1 MEERILSLR
10 KLLDLSQKEF
20 ASKISI
26 TQAALSQIES
36 GKTTLSISTV
46 YNLIEAFGL
55 RTDWLLFGLG
65 EIFAHQRIETAQGTP
80 PKAQKV
86 YDQLIV
92 FVDQDAEAGYL
103 DNCSDPEYIK
113 TLGAYRI
120 PGYEEGT
127 FRMFNV
133 SGDSMIPS
141 LYENEIVITQAVEHI
156 DSLHNN
162 RLCVIISREGIVAKR
177 VFQAGKNELLLKSDN
192 PKYKSYK
199 LAYNDVIEIWEI
211 KSKISS
217 EFLNTPTPTSDYE
230 ENDVAKR
237 LTELEKTVN
246 LLKAA
251 LQADG
256 HSKDGHD
263 GKFKNLKKGH

>member
-36 GKTTLSISTV
+36 GKTTLSTSTV
-46 YNLIEAFGL
+46 YSLIEAFEL
-55 RTDWLLFGLG
+55 RSDWLLFGSG
-65 EIFAHQRIETAQGTP
+65 EIFAHQKIETAKGTP
-80 PKAQKV
+80 PKPQKT
-86 YDQLIV
+86 YDQLV
-92 FVDQDAEAGYL
+92 PFVNKDAEAGYL
-103 DNCSDPEYIK
+103 DNCQDSEFIK

-141 LYENEIVITQAVEHI
+141 LYENEIVITQAVEDI
-156 DSLHNN
+156 ANLQNN
-162 RLCVIISREGIVAKR
+162 RLCVIITQDGIVVKR
-177 VFQAGKNELLLKSDN
+177 IFQAENRMLLLKSDN

-199 LAYNDVIEIWEI
+199 LAYNDVIEAWEI
-211 KSKISS
+211 KGKISS
-217 EFLNTPTPTSDYE
+217 EFLNEAPPAQDYE
-230 ENDVAKR
+230 EDSMAKR
-237 LTELEKTVN
+237 LTELEKTVG
-246 LLKAA
+246 LLKSAIRLDGHA
-251 LQADG
+251 ADG
-256 HSKDGHD
+256 NGMGNKPKSAK
-263 GKFKNLKKGH
+263 